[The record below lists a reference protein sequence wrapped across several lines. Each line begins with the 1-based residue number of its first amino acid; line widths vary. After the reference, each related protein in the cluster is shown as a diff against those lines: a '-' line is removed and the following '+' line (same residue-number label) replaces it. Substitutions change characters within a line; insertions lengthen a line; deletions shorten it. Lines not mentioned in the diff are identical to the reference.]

1 MRVYKSHQPDSIVA
15 VAVAM
20 GYYAEGSEPVHIL
33 SDEDD
38 FMAELWDIE
47 DPNVP
52 TDAVRIDSFND
63 MF

>member
-1 MRVYKSHQPDSIVA
+1 VA